1 MHEYMT
7 KDIHASNTGA
17 CMPTFAYL
25 PYFIDIYSYVYIL
38 LMLKRMWK
46 HELCVECLT
55 IMACAILAQALLWV
69 PGTQAD

>member
-1 MHEYMT
+1 MRVSCHT
-7 KDIHASNTGA
+7 KIETGFEQVNSLGQTASSI
-17 CMPTFAYL
+17 CMC
-25 PYFIDIYSYVYIL
+25 IL